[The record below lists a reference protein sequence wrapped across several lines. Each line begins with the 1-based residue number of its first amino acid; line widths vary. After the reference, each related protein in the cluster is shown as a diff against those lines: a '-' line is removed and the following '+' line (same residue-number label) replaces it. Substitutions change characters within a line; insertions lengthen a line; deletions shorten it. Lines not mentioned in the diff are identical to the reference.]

1 MSTDP
6 ELVTLQPACVAV
18 VLETVRMRE
27 LPDFF
32 GRVFHAV
39 TTVAMDQGVE
49 ITGPPFAQYFGVPD
63 ETVEVAAGFPTAR
76 PVTPSHGVTPSEL
89 PGGRA
94 GQLLHEGPY
103 DGLAEAYGRLVGW
116 LAEQDLRP
124 GEVMWESYL
133 NEPPADAGES
143 ARTLI
148 SWPVA
153 D

>member
-1 MSTDP
+1 MSTVP
-6 ELVTLQPACVAV
+6 ELATLQPTTVAV
-18 VLETVRMRE
+18 VRDTVRMRE

-39 TTVAMDQGVE
+39 MTVAMDEDVE

-63 ETVEVAAGFPTAR
+63 EAVEVAAGFPTAR
-76 PVTPSHGVTPSEL
+76 PVTPSHGVTASEL
-89 PGGRA
+89 PGGRVA
-94 GQLLHEGPY
+94 QLLHEGSY
-103 DGLAEAYGRLVGW
+103 DGLPDAYRRLMSWMDDQG
-116 LAEQDLRP
+116 LRP

-133 NEPPADAGES
+133 TEPPADAGET

-148 SWPVA
+148 SWRVA